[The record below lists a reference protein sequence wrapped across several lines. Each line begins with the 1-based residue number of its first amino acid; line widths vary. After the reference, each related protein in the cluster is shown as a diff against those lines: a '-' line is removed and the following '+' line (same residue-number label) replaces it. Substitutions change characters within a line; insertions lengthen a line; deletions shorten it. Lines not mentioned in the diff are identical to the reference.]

1 MADAVTLASAL
12 VLRYLHIVF
21 GIVWIGAVAYGV
33 GVLRRALPQMEPP
46 ARKAAL
52 RRLIP
57 ILVQYIPG
65 AAVMTI
71 LTGALLYGV
80 LGGWSPAL
88 MFGTPWGLVLLAAL
102 ALALT
107 TFAIGML
114 VGVRTAK
121 RILAHLEEEA
131 CTHQPEVGALQARFN
146 RANVVVLFLGMAI
159 LALMVAATTKAI

>member
-1 MADAVTLASAL
+1 MADLVHL
-12 VLRYLHIVF
+12 VLRYLHILF

-33 GVLRRALPQMEPP
+33 GVLRRAMPLVEPP
-46 ARKAAL
+46 ARKATM

-65 AAVMTI
+65 SAIATI

-88 MFGTPWGLVLLAAL
+88 MFESAWGLVLLTAL
-102 ALALT
+102 VLALT
-107 TFAIGML
+107 TFGIGML

-121 RILAHLEEEA
+121 RILVHMEEEA
-131 CTHQPEVGALQARFN
+131 CTHQPEVGSLQTRFN
-146 RANVVVLFLGMAI
+146 RTNVVVLVLGMAI
-159 LALMVAATTKAI
+159 LALMVVATTKAI